1 MYLKVLID
9 GIVRQTTVLLA
20 QLSTASGAR
29 SPLTKIADQVFLQLA
44 KEIEAQGV
52 AKPVVADMF
61 GLALRSYQKKTRRLV
76 ESVTENSQ
84 TLWEVVYAFIAE
96 APRER
101 QRVLQR
107 FQHDGEREV
116 GAVLND
122 LMSSGLIFQ
131 TGSGARAVY
140 GATSEQTREHVQR
153 AGDVEAVANVIWM
166 KVFHCESKSKAE
178 LSQALHVD
186 EALLDSALA
195 ELRDTGRV
203 VEREDG
209 QLEACNLVIPTA
221 QEGKEAAMLDHFQ
234 AVAKVL
240 ARKAQAASGPAED
253 GGATFSFS
261 IYPGHPHETEVRSLL
276 NEIRQRVD
284 GLWDK
289 VAGHNRSINLER
301 DSADQVTFYL
311 GQVTQNRET

>member
-96 APRER
+96 APRAR